1 MNKAKQV
8 VETWDRQFH
17 CSPREQRLAFLYL
30 ANDILQNSRRK
41 GLEFV
46 GEFWKVLPDAL
57 RHVIENGDEFGRN
70 AALRLSVRWTGYRVI
85 NKREAIDGEAVNLF
99 SILLMV
105 VIIWSPYHPF
115 GLVVAA
121 SGGWQ
126 DVCCGYLC
134 VGEMFAVI
142 SIWEERKVFGSRGQ
156 ALKEELVGRH
166 LEKSNRNGKPSGF
179 KLRHSAGNA
188 LDKIVSGYQAVYSG
202 QLDDDVILG
211 KCRNAIS
218 CIEKV
223 DKDIGGDVNSEKLNG
238 SGVVEELQG
247 QHAILRDSIEQLMAV
262 ESSRASLVSHLREA
276 LQEQEFKLDQLRNQ
290 LQAAQSQ
297 SEQAGHLCR
306 QLLNNNPQ
314 LLAEQ
319 SMKEMNTSKPPQSFI
334 TGNGEQS
341 AAPVTYTRQLPFA
354 DKSGEDPKAAA
365 AAVAAKLT
373 ASTSSAQ
380 MLTYVLSSLA
390 SEGVIGNTMKDP
402 SSDYPSEKRAKLEND
417 HPSYIPSQNP
427 PPPVPPY
434 PHPDSLQNSV
444 PISQELAAN
453 EQPPPPSSPPP
464 LPPLPP
470 MQPFPVP
477 QFMQTAGSLGVPFTY
492 GTAQQQLQPMSGYS
506 PVGPPMNLV
515 SPFTAPPPSPYQSFQ
530 GSEGGFYSQ
539 PSSLPMAPISR
550 Q

>member
-8 VETWDRQFH
+8 VETWDKQFH
-17 CSPREQRLAFLYL
+17 CSPSEQRLAFLYL

-70 AALRLSVRWTGYRVI
+70 AALRL
-85 NKREAIDGEAVNLF
+85 
-99 SILLMV
+99 
-105 VIIWSPYHPF
+105 
-115 GLVVAA
+115 
-121 SGGWQ
+121 
-126 DVCCGYLC
+126 
-134 VGEMFAVI
+134 I
-142 SIWEERKVFGSRGQ
+142 SIWEERKVFGSRAQ
-156 ALKEELVGRH
+156 ILKEELVGRH
-166 LEKSNRNGKPSGF
+166 LENSNRNGKLSGF

-188 LDKIVSGYQAVYSG
+188 LDKIVSGYQVVYGG

-223 DKDIGGDVNSEKLNG
+223 DKEIGGDVNSEKLKG

-262 ESSRASLVSHLREA
+262 ESSRANLVSHLREA
-276 LQEQEFKLDQLRNQ
+276 LQDQEFKLDQLRNQ

-306 QLLNNNPQ
+306 QLLNSNPQ

-319 SMKEMNTSKPPQSFI
+319 K
-334 TGNGEQS
+334 
-341 AAPVTYTRQLPFA
+341 
-354 DKSGEDPKAAA
+354 DPKAAA

-390 SEGVIGNTMKDP
+390 SEGVIGNAMKDP
-402 SSDYPSEKRAKLEND
+402 SGDYPSEKRAKLEND
-417 HPSYIPSQNP
+417 HLSYIPSQNLP
-427 PPPVPPY
+427 PPIPPY

-444 PISQELAAN
+444 PISEELAAN
-453 EQPPPPSSPPP
+453 EQPPPPSSPP
-464 LPPLPP
+464 LAAVATITTY

-492 GTAQQQLQPMSGYS
+492 GTAPQQPQPMSGYS

-515 SPFTAPPPSPYQSFQ
+515 SPFTAPPPHPYQSFQ

-539 PSSLPMAPISR
+539 PSSLPMAPMSR